1 MEKQLKIKNAI
12 ASLVLVT
19 GLVGAGITLH
29 QIRQA
34 EQVNHALRTGGEV
47 SSEETYALQRKF
59 AEAYFQGAAK
69 NYKHA
74 VQNYGQLLENLE
86 KKGDVD
92 PELRA
97 KIFYNIGNN
106 LFRSGLIRMVNSDGS
121 LQDDAKYAYAQA
133 VVAYEQA
140 LKQNPA
146 QSEAKFNLSLL
157 HAVIPAN
164 MQIGKREQTGMELS
178 NLPIGLP

>member
-1 MEKQLKIKNAI
+1 MEKHLKIKNAV
-12 ASLVLVT
+12 AGLVLAA
-19 GLVGAGITLH
+19 GLVGAGTVLH

-47 SSEETYALQRKF
+47 SGENYVLQHKF
-59 AEAYFQGAAK
+59 AEAYFQGEAK

-74 VQNYGQLLENLE
+74 AQNYGQLLEKADKMGNIS
-86 KKGDVD
+86 

-97 KIFYNIGNN
+97 QVYFNIGNN
-106 LFRSGLIRMVNSDGS
+106 LFRSGLIRMVGEDGS

-164 MQIGKREQTGMELS
+164 MQIVKREQTAMELS

>member
-1 MEKQLKIKNAI
+1 MEKHLKLKNTAVGLLLLIGVAGAASVLYQL
-12 ASLVLVT
+12 
-19 GLVGAGITLH
+19 
-29 QIRQA
+29 QQA
-34 EQVNHALRTGGEV
+34 EQVNRALQSGGEITH
-47 SSEETYALQRKF
+47 EGYAMQRKF
-59 AEAYFQGAAK
+59 AEAYFQGASK

-74 VQNYGQLLENLE
+74 VQNYSQLLESMD
-86 KKGDVD
+86 KQGHTS
-92 PELRA
+92 PELRSQ
-97 KIFYNIGNN
+97 IYFNIGNN
-106 LFRSGLIRMVNSDGS
+106 LFRAGLIRMVNADGS

-133 VVAYEQA
+133 IVAYEQA

-157 HAVIPAN
+157 HAVIPGN